1 MTDTLNTVLLAALE
15 VLPMLTDENEPYCIK
30 STDTAEVVS
39 GKIYDAFIYGLDD
52 DQYNALVESAR
63 KSASRA
69 KALAELKEW
78 TDEVADNHEAELDPD
93 AMGAQ
98 AELFADFPALDEAG
112 DDDDVLTVAYALA
125 NWPDGVALPKEITAE
140 LKGNAVLKNVE
151 STLASHFGT
160 EKKPARSRRQ
170 RRKVEPA
177 LSSTDQTL
185 AALADISDLV
195 GDPDGDDAVST
206 DLNDDAEAQAA
217 KAEAEK
223 KAKED
228 ADKKA
233 KEEAAAKEA
242 AKKKAQEEAEAKAK
256 AEAEAEAK
264 RKAEE
269 KAQKEAEAKAKAEA
283 EAKRK
288 AEEKARKR
296 SVRTTSISANTY
308 GVVGTMRRL
317 LLIDKEIRFDEIY
330 LIMKELGV
338 EAKKGTWSPKLSDLR
353 GAYEFF
359 ESMGMFN
366 QEQLNKFKSVE
377 DLAKVDPA
385 MDEEYTA
392 KLSAAVAKHLKSKK

>member
-256 AEAEAEAK
+256 AEAEA
-264 RKAEE
+264 
-269 KAQKEAEAKAKAEA
+269 
-283 EAKRK
+283 KRK